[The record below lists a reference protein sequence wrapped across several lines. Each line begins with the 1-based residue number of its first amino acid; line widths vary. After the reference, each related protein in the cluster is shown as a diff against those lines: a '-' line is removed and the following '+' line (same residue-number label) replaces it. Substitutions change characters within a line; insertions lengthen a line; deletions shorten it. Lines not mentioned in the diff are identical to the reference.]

1 MELKSEPAYATINVT
16 DLDIAFPG
24 DLQTFTLRD
33 GLDTYETDG
42 TARCLTLKFAAGGIL
57 TFHLQHAHWVAKR
70 SRTIR
75 VVVPAD
81 QAAKSADPQS

>member
-33 GLDTYETDG
+33 GLDSASHEGDV
-42 TARCLTLKFAAGGIL
+42 LTLTFAAGGTL

-70 SRTIR
+70 NRTIR